1 MLFLIDENLPLSIT
15 TYLQSL
21 NHDVFD
27 VASSNLR
34 GSSDKFLWYKA
45 ANEQRILVTRDL
57 DYPIRGISTS
67 PYALILIRVPSE
79 YTAAQIV
86 QLFKEAFASIDAQKI
101 KDNVAV
107 ISPGRIRISPL
118 PR

>member
-1 MLFLIDENLPLSIT
+1 LLFLIDENLPLSIT

-27 VASSNLR
+27 VAGSDLR
-34 GSSDKFLWYKA
+34 GSSDIFLWSNA
-45 ANEQRILVTRDL
+45 ANEKRVLVTRDL
-57 DYPIRGISTS
+57 DYPLRGTKKN
-67 PYALILIRVPSE
+67 PFAVILIRVPSE
-79 YTAAQIV
+79 YTAIQIT
-86 QLFKEAFASIDAQKI
+86 QLFKEAFASIDVQKI